1 MKNYHHSMGIFT
13 YAVFFSYRF
22 AVGSTSKN
30 LIERMVIG
38 MQEPFKEMYLDL
50 YKHLET
56 LHKTLD
62 TLASQTDE
70 ALGKTSDM
78 YLAYLQQYA
87 MSDEFFDKQF
97 ADLHRP

>member
-1 MKNYHHSMGIFT
+1 
-13 YAVFFSYRF
+13 
-22 AVGSTSKN
+22 
-30 LIERMVIG
+30 

-50 YKHLET
+50 YKYTETLQKTLET
-56 LHKTLD
+56 LT
-62 TLASQTDE
+62 SQTDE

-97 ADLHRP
+97 ADLYRP

>member
-1 MKNYHHSMGIFT
+1 
-13 YAVFFSYRF
+13 
-22 AVGSTSKN
+22 
-30 LIERMVIG
+30 

-56 LHKTLD
+56 LQKTLD

-87 MSDEFFDKQF
+87 TSDEFFDKQF
-97 ADLHRP
+97 ADLYRP

>member
-1 MKNYHHSMGIFT
+1 
-13 YAVFFSYRF
+13 
-22 AVGSTSKN
+22 
-30 LIERMVIG
+30 MVIG

-50 YKHLET
+50 YKHMET
-56 LHKTLD
+56 LQKTLD

-87 MSDEFFDKQF
+87 ASDEFFDKQF
-97 ADLHRP
+97 AALYR